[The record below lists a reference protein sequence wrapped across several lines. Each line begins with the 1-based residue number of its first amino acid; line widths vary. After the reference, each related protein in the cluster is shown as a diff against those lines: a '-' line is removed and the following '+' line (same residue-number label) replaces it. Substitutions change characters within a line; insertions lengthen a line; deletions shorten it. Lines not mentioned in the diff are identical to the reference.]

1 MSNPN
6 QLALY
11 RITDGFNL
19 KNFTKKLGKNGL
31 IVAVLNGQDNLLANS
46 LDNPPTTQLGDLI
59 IIFHCLETNLSKD
72 LGFIPNS
79 VQLEFT
85 AYSGWPSNAHAHAHI
100 PFFDYL

>member
-59 IIFHCLETNLSKD
+59 VIFHNTVIDLRDD
-72 LGFIPNS
+72 LGLIP
-79 VQLEFT
+79 
-85 AYSGWPSNAHAHAHI
+85 YSMQQEPTI
-100 PFFDYL
+100 